1 MTQSQLTSKAPTS
14 NEGPAFEGITSRQ
27 DGWWIEPL
35 VVATVFTLFGL
46 YATFRAFENNLYEIG
61 PYLSPFYSP
70 NVQEIF
76 NIKLPFSP
84 AFVILWIPLFF
95 RGTCYYYRKAYY
107 RSYFAHPPACGV
119 SMFKNKGFSGEY
131 VFPFVFQNAHRY
143 AYYFAVP
150 VLVFLWYDAFKTVF
164 YNGGFHMS
172 ILTLVMFANVMLLSG
187 YTFGCHA
194 CRHLVGGGSDC
205 FSCPSNQHM
214 YKKWQT
220 VTKLNEKHQQWAWA
234 SLFSVAATDFYI
246 RLTCESPNLDMQLF

>member
-1 MTQSQLTSKAPTS
+1 MTQSQLSSKVPAS

-46 YATFRAFENNLYEIG
+46 YATFRAFENQLYEVG

-70 NVQEIF
+70 NLKEY
-76 NIKLPFSP
+76 IKDLPFSP
-84 AFVILWIPLFF
+84 AFLILWIPLFF

-119 SMFKNKGFSGEY
+119 GMFKRKGYTGEY
-131 VFPFVFQNAHRY
+131 VFPFVLQNLHRY
-143 AYYFAVP
+143 SFYFAAP
-150 VLVFLWYDAFKTVF
+150 VLAVLWYDAFKTVY
-164 YNGGFHMS
+164 YNGAFHMS
-172 ILTLVMFANVMLLSG
+172 ILTLVMFANVILLSG

-194 CRHLVGGGSDC
+194 CWHLVGGNEDC
-205 FSCPSNQHM
+205 FSCPANQN
-214 YKKWQT
+214 KFQKWKL

-234 SLFSVAATDFYI
+234 SLMSVALTDLYI
-246 RLTCESPNLDMQLF
+246 RMTCVSTNLDFQLF